1 MKNERVYCKDCKYL
15 IFSDCYGECSK
26 AYRGIVNPDNYC
38 EHGERRYKMM
48 NHKDNELPITI
59 TIGNGEDAYEE
70 VYKVVEKYIKKD
82 DLVKVLEGLV
92 NSREGK
98 NCSRQVIIEY
108 HIYKYVL
115 NIVNTLKTY
124 EYEE

>member
-1 MKNERVYCKDCKYL
+1 M
-15 IFSDCYGECSK
+15 
-26 AYRGIVNPDNYC
+26 
-38 EHGERRYKMM
+38 
-48 NHKDNELPITI
+48 
-59 TIGNGEDAYEE
+59 
-70 VYKVVEKYIKKD
+70 KYIKKD

-92 NSREGK
+92 KSREGK

-108 HIYKYVL
+108 QIYKYVL